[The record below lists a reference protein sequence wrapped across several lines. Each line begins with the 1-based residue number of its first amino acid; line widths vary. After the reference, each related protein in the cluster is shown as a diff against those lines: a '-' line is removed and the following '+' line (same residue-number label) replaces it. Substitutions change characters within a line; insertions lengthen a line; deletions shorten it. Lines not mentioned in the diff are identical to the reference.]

1 MKIYKLDIDTSKPI
15 TQTLAIPQDAE
26 QYGIAVKV
34 LKDGQIQVSAS
45 VTIDDGGTTLTPA
58 KTLEDGSQLFVLSS
72 VDSGSRD
79 VKVNVQVN
87 PLVIP
92 GATLTIPAWDIVEY
106 DFTIPAGT
114 YPQDEIDIA
123 GYKTGAR
130 IMENSD
136 VWVELKT
143 PADWQD
149 TNVDAMILLGKDGKV
164 GQNFYNKTIQ
174 SQPLGYPLPP
184 DVPMVND
191 KDITYKIDVFA
202 TSDKTV
208 TIPDTTIG
216 RQVNCS
222 VKVQLD
228 ERIDAAPDAEIE
240 YADALVDSDFEKNET
255 EWKTITIDGVEYKL
269 LCAKEVN

>member
-1 MKIYKLDIDTSKPI
+1 M
-15 TQTLAIPQDAE
+15 
-26 QYGIAVKV
+26 
-34 LKDGQIQVSAS
+34 
-45 VTIDDGGTTLTPA
+45 
-58 KTLEDGSQLFVLSS
+58 
-72 VDSGSRD
+72 DSGSRG

-92 GATLTIPAWDIVEY
+92 GATLTIPAWDIGEY

-130 IMENSD
+130 IMED
-136 VWVELKT
+136 TDITCGLKT

-149 TNVDAMILLGKDGKV
+149 TNVDTILLLGKDGKV
-164 GQNFYNKTIQ
+164 GQNFYNKTSQ
-174 SQPLGYPLPP
+174 SQVISELLPP
-184 DVPMVND
+184 DVPMMND
-191 KDITYKIDVFA
+191 KDITYKLEIMA
-202 TSDKTV
+202 MSDMTV

-216 RQVNCS
+216 RQLNCS

-228 ERIDAAPDAEIE
+228 ERIDAEPDAEIE
-240 YADALVDSDFEKNET
+240 YTDALVDSDFEKNET
-255 EWKTITIDGVEYKL
+255 EWKSITIDGVEYKL